1 MDLLLVKYEAASVLE
16 KEMKLPLLKSFQ
28 NSVNEIL
35 AFRSVNSYLWNI
47 LLRQFPVSN
56 IICIYKFKKKE
67 MTKTDVTTQMLPS
80 LEENDRVLSPFVGI
94 LSSQSICTSV
104 G

>member
-35 AFRSVNSYLWNI
+35 AFRSVNSYL
-47 LLRQFPVSN
+47 
-56 IICIYKFKKKE
+56 
-67 MTKTDVTTQMLPS
+67 
-80 LEENDRVLSPFVGI
+80 
-94 LSSQSICTSV
+94 
-104 G
+104 